1 MKNKYLVLIA
11 VAMIS
16 FNTYSQTQNVDQ
28 IIDSYIVYI
37 QDINAN
43 EVFQPETVRK
53 SILVNGEEI
62 EHDITYFSTDENN
75 IFSIIVQSYAS
86 PEVKTTYYFK
96 NNKVISVFIEENNFS
111 SDPKDKQYRNY
122 FIKDDQII
130 LEEPINSSDD
140 YKFFIH
146 LGKTLGHNY
155 IKKQ

>member
-75 IFSIIVQSYAS
+75 IFSIIVQSYVS